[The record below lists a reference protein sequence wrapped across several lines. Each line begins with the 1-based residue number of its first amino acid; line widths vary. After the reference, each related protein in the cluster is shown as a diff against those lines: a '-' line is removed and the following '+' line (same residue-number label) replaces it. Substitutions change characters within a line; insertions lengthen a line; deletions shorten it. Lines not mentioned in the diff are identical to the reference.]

1 MKILKYKFSFL
12 LFISVLIGYNL
23 ILVNSLKKYC
33 SPVNKF
39 EILSNFQNCSDSIIN
54 SNKNT
59 SDLFENYNRILK
71 MLENVLN
78 SIESDQIN
86 KNETNHLILD
96 IIKMVEIANSKPSLK
111 LCFTHVCS
119 LFKNCELP
127 ISIEYKNFEN
137 DASVATRLAALL
149 TAISINE
156 NKENKTYLTKEN
168 LISLLKITVVDTENI
183 YDSKIIFKPKTDN
196 SRYAFHASK
205 DYETKSNKLIF
216 FLNMNII
223 LVANF

>member
-86 KNETNHLILD
+86 KNETRITE
-96 IIKMVEIANSKPSLK
+96 K
-111 LCFTHVCS
+111 
-119 LFKNCELP
+119 
-127 ISIEYKNFEN
+127 
-137 DASVATRLAALL
+137 AAKVQSQ
-149 TAISINE
+149 TCGPN
-156 NKENKTYLTKEN
+156 
-168 LISLLKITVVDTENI
+168 
-183 YDSKIIFKPKTDN
+183 
-196 SRYAFHASK
+196 RQR
-205 DYETKSNKLIF
+205 
-216 FLNMNII
+216 
-223 LVANF
+223 